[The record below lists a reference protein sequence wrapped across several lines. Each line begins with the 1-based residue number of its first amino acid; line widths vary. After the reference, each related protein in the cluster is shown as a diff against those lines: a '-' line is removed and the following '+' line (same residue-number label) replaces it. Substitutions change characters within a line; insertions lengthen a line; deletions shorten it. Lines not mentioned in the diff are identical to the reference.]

1 MNLKIGWLYPDLL
14 NLYGD
19 RGNMECLMNR
29 LKWRGIQAEL
39 IGISIQDK
47 INLKEIDLLFAGGG
61 PDLSQKLVA
70 GDFLN
75 NKGKYIREFAEGGG
89 VGLYICGSFQL
100 LGKYYRPY
108 EGNDIKGLSVFDM
121 YTEHFGLKKPRLV
134 GNVVVSC
141 DIFKG
146 KDNTLVGFE
155 NHGGRTYLGKNLTPL
170 GKVIHGFGNSEEDKT
185 EGAVY
190 KNSIGTYLHGPI
202 LPKNP
207 HLADYLIKTALSKK
221 YQEDIRLT
229 NVNDNLEWSAHK
241 NALKLS

>member
-19 RGNMECLMNR
+19 RGNIECLMNR
-29 LKWRGIQAEL
+29 LKWRDISVDL
-39 IGISIQDK
+39 IGISLKDK
-47 INLKEIDLLFAGGG
+47 NNFKEIDILFSGGG

-70 GDFLN
+70 EDFLH
-75 NKGKYIREFAEGGG
+75 NKGDYIREFVENDG

-108 EGNDIKGLSVFDM
+108 EGEDLKGLSVFDM
-121 YTEHFGLKKPRLV
+121 YTEHFGLTKPRLV

-141 DIFKG
+141 DIFKD
-146 KDNTLVGFE
+146 KENTLVGFE
-155 NHGGRTYLGKNLTPL
+155 NHGGRTFLGANLSPL
-170 GKVIHGFGNSEEDKT
+170 GKVIHGFGNNGEDKT

-190 KNSIGTYLHGPI
+190 KNSIGTYLHGPL

-207 HLADYLIKTALSKK
+207 HLADLLIEKALKKK
-221 YQEDIRLT
+221 YGKPVELSGLDDT
-229 NVNDNLEWSAHK
+229 LEWSAHK
-241 NALKLS
+241 NALHLS